1 MSITFPKV
9 CRWKNGKYYIDFKLH
24 GKRYR
29 LQNGNKIKL
38 DLKPNNFPQKFRKQ
52 QTELLAQ
59 KVFEFLISNNM
70 EFHSDNRTNQLM
82 LFDEVIEKKLNE
94 PLSSNYKKT
103 LKNMSSVLRKQVVLH
118 DTIPIEFIETNLR
131 NYHNNTSYN
140 TVRRH
145 FNVLLNSLRQEGF
158 QMDEITIKSRKQ
170 IEQLH
175 KPITNL
181 VEVFAELKEF
191 NHNLYICCL
200 LTYGCLLRPHREIRL
215 LKWKDFSSDLKY
227 ISIDGS
233 RVKSKRNRIVP
244 IPNYIQKELMCLNAD
259 WNVFS
264 RSQEPFNSD
273 YFKTLWGRFKNVSS
287 TIDKCVTLYSFRH
300 SGAIEV
306 FKRTGS
312 IAKLQAV
319 MGHSSIK
326 VSLTY
331 LRGLEIPELNEED
344 MPQMIV

>member
-52 QTELLAQ
+52 QSELLAQ
-59 KVFEFLISNNM
+59 KVFEFLIDNNM
-70 EFHSDNRTNQLM
+70 KFHADNRTDQLM
-82 LFDEVIEKKLNE
+82 LFDEVIEKKLDE
-94 PLSSNYKKT
+94 PLSTNYRKT
-103 LKNMSSVLRKQVVLH
+103 LSHLSSLLRKQVVLH
-118 DTIPIEFIETNLR
+118 DTIPVRFIETYLHS
-131 NYHNNTSYN
+131 YDNNTSYN
-140 TVRRH
+140 NVRRH
-145 FNVLLNSLRQEGF
+145 LNVLLNSLKHGGF
-158 QMDEITIKSRKQ
+158 QMDEVVTKSRKQ
-170 IEQLH
+170 TEQLH
-175 KPITNL
+175 KPISNL
-181 VEVFAELKEF
+181 AEVFAELKEF
-191 NHNLYICCL
+191 NQNLYLCCL

-244 IPNYIQKELMCLNAD
+244 VPDYIQKELECLHAD

-264 RSQEPFNSD
+264 QTHEPFNND
-273 YFKTLWGRFKNVSS
+273 YFKTLWGRFKRVS
-287 TIDKCVTLYSFRH
+287 TTLDKCATLYSFRH
-300 SGAIEV
+300 TGAIEV

-312 IAKLQAV
+312 ISKLQAV

-331 LRGLEIPELNEED
+331 LRGLEVPELNEED
-344 MPQMIV
+344 MPMI